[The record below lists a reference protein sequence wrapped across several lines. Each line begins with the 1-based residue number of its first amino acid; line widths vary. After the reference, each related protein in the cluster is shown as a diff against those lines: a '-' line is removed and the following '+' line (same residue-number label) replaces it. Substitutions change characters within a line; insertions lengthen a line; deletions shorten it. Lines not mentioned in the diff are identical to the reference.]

1 MQGRVPAV
9 VPWSRR
15 IAEEE
20 SEEESMS
27 SIEQRARELLAA
39 EYERNE
45 RHDDARMLRDGLTCN
60 AWSIALRAI
69 EAALR
74 LSAGADS
81 ARLDALEALLDEQPN
96 GMLLLHHG
104 AGSGRGITGLG
115 LRNTGR
121 NLRAAIDAQDKSP

>member
-1 MQGRVPAV
+1 MTD
-9 VPWSRR
+9 
-15 IAEEE
+15 ITL
-20 SEEESMS
+20 
-27 SIEQRARELLAA
+27 EQRARELLAA
-39 EYERNE
+39 EWEADGQVMLSGMIRLGHPAAINNE
-45 RHDDARMLRDGLTCN
+45 HTQRT
-60 AWSIALRAI
+60 LRAI
-69 EAALR
+69 KAALR

-121 NLRAAIDAQDKSP
+121 NLRAAIDAAAPRHEPGEASP